1 MAATVSRDDLPTYK
15 TDSPMPK
22 IQASQALARFRVLD
36 LSRVRAGPNCVR
48 MLTDFGAD
56 VIRIEPPPGVDPN
69 EAMFAA
75 NRRGGDF
82 QNINR
87 NKRSMTLNLK
97 KPGALDILMRLVK
110 DADVVVEN
118 WRPDVKKKLGVDY
131 AALAAV
137 NPRIILASISGF
149 GQDGPYAWRPGFD
162 QILQGM
168 GGLMSVTGHAESGP
182 MRAGLA
188 VADMSAGLYA
198 ALGILTALLEREV
211 SGQGQ
216 WVHSSLLHSQ
226 IAMMDFQGARYLN
239 DQDVPVQVGNNHP
252 TSSPMG
258 LFEASDGMFNL
269 GASGEGNWVRLCKLI
284 ARPDWLSDPEFANET
299 LRVQHRE
306 RLNAELA
313 KIFKSKTVVQWVDAL
328 NEVGVPTGPV
338 YTVPQMFEDVQ
349 VKHLGV
355 TTSLMT
361 NFGKEMHYITQP
373 VTLERTPSK
382 VVAPAPE
389 WGEHTDE
396 VLAEAGYNAQE
407 IRQFHEDAV
416 V

>member
-1 MAATVSRDDLPTYK
+1 
-15 TDSPMPK
+15 
-22 IQASQALARFRVLD
+22 
-36 LSRVRAGPNCVR
+36 

-56 VIRIEPPPGVDPN
+56 VVRIEPPAGIDPN

-110 DADVVVEN
+110 DADVLVEN
-118 WRPDVKKKLGVDY
+118 WRPDVKKKLGLEY
-131 AALAAV
+131 EALAKV

-162 QILQGM
+162 QIVQGM

-182 MRAGLA
+182 VRAGLA
-188 VADMSAGLYA
+188 VADMSAGLYT

-211 SGQGQ
+211 SGKGQ
-216 WVHSSLLHSQ
+216 WVHTSLLHSQ

-239 DQDVPVQVGNNHP
+239 DQDIPIQVGNNHP

-258 LFEASDGMFNL
+258 LFEASDGVFNL
-269 GASGEGNWVRLCKLI
+269 GASGEGNWIRLCHLLG
-284 ARPDWLSDPEFANET
+284 RSEWLQDSDYKDEP
-299 LRVQHRE
+299 LRVKNRQ
-306 RLNAELA
+306 RLDSDLA
-313 KIFKSKTVVQWVDAL
+313 QIFKDKSVTEWVDAL
-328 NEVGVPTGPV
+328 NKAGVPAGPV
-338 YTVPQMFEDVQ
+338 YTVPEMFEDVQ
-349 VKHLGV
+349 VQHLGV
-355 TTSLMT
+355 TATLMT

-382 VVAPAPE
+382 VVAPAPD

-396 VLAEAGYNAQE
+396 VLGEAGYSSEE
-407 IRQFHEDAV
+407 INHFHSQGV

>member
-1 MAATVSRDDLPTYK
+1 
-15 TDSPMPK
+15 MPK
-22 IQASQALARFRVLD
+22 VQASSALARFRVLD

-56 VIRIEPPPGVDPN
+56 VIRIEPPPGIDPN

-75 NRRGGDF
+75 NREGGDF

-97 KPGALDILMRLVK
+97 RSGARDILMRLVK

-118 WRPDVKKKLGVDY
+118 WRPDVKNKLGLDY
-131 AALAAV
+131 QSLAAV

-149 GQDGPYAWRPGFD
+149 GQDGPHARRPGFD
-162 QILQGM
+162 QIIQGM
-168 GGLMSVTGHAESGP
+168 GGLMSVTGIPGSGP
-182 MRAGLA
+182 VRAGLA

-211 SGQGQ
+211 SGKGQ
-216 WVHSSLLHSQ
+216 WVHTSLLHAQ
-226 IAMMDFQGARYLN
+226 IAMMDFQMARYLN
-239 DQDVPVQVGNNHP
+239 EKDIPVQQGNDHP

-258 LFEASDGMFNL
+258 LFEASDGVFNL
-269 GASGEGNWVRLCKLI
+269 GASGEGNWVRMCELLGQQ
-284 ARPDWLSDPEFANET
+284 DWLKDPQYTTET
-299 LRVQHRE
+299 LRVKYRE
-306 RLNAELA
+306 RLNAGLA
-313 KIFKSKTVVQWVDAL
+313 VLFKSRTVNQWVTLL
-328 NEVGVPTGPV
+328 NEAGVPAGPV
-338 YTVPQMFEDVQ
+338 YSVPQVFEDEQ
-349 VKHLGV
+349 VKHLAV
-355 TTSLMT
+355 TTSLNT

-382 VVAPAPE
+382 VMAPAPG

-396 VLAEAGYNAQE
+396 VLAEAGYSDDE
-407 IRQFHEDAV
+407 IQQFHADSV

>member
-1 MAATVSRDDLPTYK
+1 
-15 TDSPMPK
+15 MPK

-56 VIRIEPPPGVDPN
+56 VIRIEPPPGIDPN

-75 NRRGGDF
+75 NRHAGDF

-87 NKRSMTLNLK
+87 NKRSMNLNLK
-97 KPGALDILMRLVK
+97 KPGAREILMRLVK

-118 WRPDVKKKLGVDY
+118 WRPDVKTKLGLDY
-131 AALAAV
+131 ESLAAV

-149 GQDGPYAWRPGFD
+149 GQDGPYASRPGFD
-162 QILQGM
+162 QIVQGM
-168 GGLMSVTGHAESGP
+168 GGLMSVTGHAETGP
-182 MRAGLA
+182 VRAGLA

-216 WVHSSLLHSQ
+216 WVHASLLHAQ

-239 DQDVPVQVGNNHP
+239 DQDLPVQVGNNHP

-258 LFEASDGMFNL
+258 LFEASDGVFNL
-269 GASGEGNWVRLCKLI
+269 GASGEGNWVRLCQLI
-284 ARPDWLSDPEFANET
+284 DRNDWLADPEFLNET
-299 LRVQHRE
+299 LRVKYRE
-306 RLNAELA
+306 RLNAALA
-313 KIFKSKTVVQWVDAL
+313 EIFKHKTVTEWVDSL
-328 NEVGVPTGPV
+328 NEAGVPAGPV
-338 YTVPQMFEDVQ
+338 YTVPQVFEDVQ

-355 TTSLMT
+355 TTPLMT
-361 NFGKEMHYITQP
+361 GFGKEMHYITQP

-407 IRQFHEDAV
+407 IRQFHEDKV

>member
-1 MAATVSRDDLPTYK
+1 
-15 TDSPMPK
+15 MPK
-22 IQASQALARFRVLD
+22 IQASSALSRFKVLD

-56 VIRIEPPPGVDPN
+56 VIRIEPPRGVDPN

-75 NRRGGDF
+75 NREGGDF

-97 KPGALDILMRLVK
+97 RPGARDILMRMVK

-118 WRPDVKKKLGVDY
+118 WRPEVKNKLGLDY
-131 AALAAV
+131 ASLAAV

-149 GQDGPYAWRPGFD
+149 GQDGPHAWRPGFD
-162 QILQGM
+162 QIVQGM
-168 GGLMSVTGHAESGP
+168 GGLMSVTGIPGSGP
-182 MRAGLA
+182 VRAGLA

-211 SGQGQ
+211 SGKGQ
-216 WVHSSLLHSQ
+216 WVHTSLLHAQ
-226 IAMMDFQGARYLN
+226 IAMMDFQMARYLN
-239 DQDVPVQVGNNHP
+239 EKDIPIQQGNDHP

-258 LFEASDGMFNL
+258 LFEASDGVFNL
-269 GASGEGNWVRLCKLI
+269 GASGEGNWVRMCGLLG
-284 ARPDWLSDPEFANET
+284 RNDWLEDAEYITET
-299 LRVQHRE
+299 LRVKHRG
-306 RLNAELA
+306 RLNAALA
-313 KIFKSKTVVQWVDAL
+313 DIFKTRTVAEWVTGLNDA
-328 NEVGVPTGPV
+328 GVPAGPV
-338 YTVPQMFEDVQ
+338 YTVPQVFEDEQ

-355 TTSLMT
+355 TTALMT
-361 NFGKEMHYITQP
+361 NFGKEMHYITPP
-373 VTLERTPSK
+373 VTLERTPATVK
-382 VVAPAPE
+382 APAPG

-396 VLAEAGYNAQE
+396 VLGEAGYSAEE
-407 IRQFHEDAV
+407 IRRFHADAV

>member
-1 MAATVSRDDLPTYK
+1 
-15 TDSPMPK
+15 MPK

-56 VIRIEPPPGVDPN
+56 VIRIEPPPGIDPN

-75 NRRGGDF
+75 NRHAGDF

-87 NKRSMTLNLK
+87 NKRSMNLNLK
-97 KPGALDILMRLVK
+97 KPGAREILMRLVK

-118 WRPDVKKKLGVDY
+118 WRPDVKTKLGLDY
-131 AALAAV
+131 ESLAAV

-149 GQDGPYAWRPGFD
+149 GQDGPYASRPGFD
-162 QILQGM
+162 QIVQGM
-168 GGLMSVTGHAESGP
+168 GGLMSVTGHAETGP
-182 MRAGLA
+182 VRAGLA

-216 WVHSSLLHSQ
+216 WVHASLLHAQ

-239 DQDVPVQVGNNHP
+239 DQDLPVQVGNNHP

-258 LFEASDGMFNL
+258 LFEASDGVFNL
-269 GASGEGNWVRLCKLI
+269 GASGEGNWVRLCQLI
-284 ARPDWLSDPEFANET
+284 DRNDWLADPEFLNET
-299 LRVQHRE
+299 LRVKYRE
-306 RLNAELA
+306 RLNAALA
-313 KIFKSKTVVQWVDAL
+313 EIFKHKTVTEWVDSL
-328 NEVGVPTGPV
+328 NEAGVPAGPV
-338 YTVPQMFEDVQ
+338 YTVPQVFEDVQ

-355 TTSLMT
+355 TTPLMT
-361 NFGKEMHYITQP
+361 GFGKEMHYITQP
-373 VTLERTPSK
+373 VTLARTPAK

-396 VLAEAGYNAQE
+396 VLREAGYGDSD
-407 IRQFHEDAV
+407 IRQFHADGV